1 MEGATARRP
10 PFARRLA
17 ATAWMAALTVLVAC
31 NDPIAAPARPPTCEP
46 ADEQAALV
54 AGRLANGATGLSGA
68 QAVPLDPPVGQY
80 AILVAA
86 RLDGSAPDRPIGVWA
101 LGSWLGGARVM
112 AIDGPAR
119 RWSDWG
125 RAVADRSAAGQ
136 QRSRIAARPEVL
148 AVRACMG

>member
-1 MEGATARRP
+1 MVIPPIAVVAEGVDAAGKPRT
-10 PFARRLA
+10 RRLP
-17 ATAWMAALTVLVAC
+17 AL
-31 NDPIAAPARPPTCEP
+31 
-46 ADEQAALV
+46 
-54 AGRLANGATGLSGA
+54 
-68 QAVPLDPPVGQY
+68 PVGQY